1 MLDNKD
7 KRSLSMKGV
16 KMHNAGVKY
25 KRFDSPVCSSSKS
38 KDRIDYP
45 TLYLSAKQAP
55 SLVGRDV
62 EDNITLIVK
71 GKITSHSKNERRGS
85 DGRENFDIEIRQIG
99 CLTPKK

>member
-16 KMHNAGVKY
+16 KMHNAGVK
-25 KRFDSPVCSSSKS
+25 RQKS
-38 KDRIDYP
+38 KACPEVPFEDRINYP

-62 EDNITLIVK
+62 EDNITLIIK
-71 GKITSHSKNERRGS
+71 GKITSHSKNEHRG
-85 DGRENFDIEIRQIG
+85 GTARENFDIEIRQIG